1 MTITNNPPQ
10 IVPTFSWQEI
20 DTILLDMDG
29 TLLDKYFD
37 DHFWE
42 EYVPQVFANKY
53 NCTPSDARETL
64 LAKYRSVENTLQWT
78 DLDYWSEQLNL
89 DIPKLKG
96 DVDHLIQIHPHVVD
110 FLTFLSTLNKNIYL
124 VTNAHSKTLKIKM
137 NKVNLEHHFDRLIC
151 SDEVGEAKEQPIFWE
166 KLQQIVQFN
175 PKTTLFVD
183 DTAKV
188 LDSAHTYGLNHLL
201 FIAKPSSKLPV
212 RYSDKYPAVA
222 FFDELLPKN

>member
-1 MTITNNPPQ
+1 MTINNSFPQ
-10 IVPTFSWQEI
+10 ILPTFSWQEI

-42 EYVPQVFANKY
+42 EYVPKIFAKTN
-53 NCTPSDARETL
+53 NCSPSDARKIL
-64 LAKYRSVENTLQWT
+64 LAKYKSVENTLQWT
-78 DLDYWSEQLNL
+78 DLDYWSEQLKL
-89 DIPKLKG
+89 DIPQLKC
-96 DVDHLIQIHPHVVD
+96 DIDHLIQINPHVLD
-110 FLTFLSTLNKNIYL
+110 FLCFLSTLNKNVYL

-137 NKVNLEHHFDRLIC
+137 NKVNLKHHFDKLIC

-166 KLQQIVQFN
+166 KLQQIVPFN

-188 LDSAHTYGLNHLL
+188 LDSAQTYGINHLL

-212 RYSDKYPAVA
+212 RYSEKYPAVA

>member
-1 MTITNNPPQ
+1 MVINSSPPQ
-10 IVPTFSWQEI
+10 IIPTFTWQEI

-42 EYVPQVFANKY
+42 EYVPQVFADKN
-53 NCTPSDARETL
+53 NCTLTKARNTL
-64 LAKYRSVENTLQWT
+64 LAKYKSVESTLQWT

-89 DIPKLKG
+89 DIPKLKCDIG
-96 DVDHLIQIHPHVVD
+96 HLIQIHPHVID
-110 FLTFLSTLNKNIYL
+110 FLRFISTLNKKVYL

-137 NKVNLEHHFDRLIC
+137 NKVNLEHHFHRLIC

-166 KLQQIVQFN
+166 KLQQIVQFD
-175 PKTTLFVD
+175 PKTTLFAD
-183 DTAKV
+183 DTTRV

-212 RYSDKYPAVA
+212 RYSEKYPAVA